1 MAEAPQTRK
10 DLEIAI
16 TVQAWKDEAF
26 RQELLSNPKA
36 ALAKVLGRPLPDDF
50 QVFIHQESP
59 KTIHLV
65 LPQKPATTWSSTQE
79 LTDEQVGGLAAGAC
93 PSNAS
98 GTAGID
104 EEMEFFFKR
113 KHKGPHP
120 GP

>member
-59 KTIHLV
+59 RTIHLV

-79 LTDEQVGGLAAGAC
+79 LTDEQVSGLAAGAAPASNKNPCC
-93 PSNAS
+93 PCSPCFGFVN
-98 GTAGID
+98 
-104 EEMEFFFKR
+104 EMLFKR
-113 KHKGPHP
+113 KHK
-120 GP
+120 